1 MADVSCLA
9 VTQPSPATTEISD
22 APQVATLKPRPAE
35 PAQRLTAAPL
45 PRDLDPYK
53 APEATKPA
61 TTQATY
67 SPWVRPGA
75 LLARDLYD
83 SHAALGAF
91 GDDLPDGAA

>member
-1 MADVSCLA
+1 MSTEQ
-9 VTQPSPATTEISD
+9 TQTIP
-22 APQVATLKPRPAE
+22 PRPAA
-35 PAQRLTAAPL
+35 PKRRLTAVPL

-91 GDDLPDGAA
+91 GDGPGAA